1 MKQKKQLLWISTGVV
16 AVLLVILALFLY
28 FGIGEAS
35 IESEKIPFI
44 QQQEF
49 PTSVKITNQGSEYD
63 IVQNGQ
69 NEDGETAWSV
79 AGYEQ
84 IPQYDLRT
92 SEPAEQMK
100 TLYAEKIFTPVEDLS
115 AYGLDNPT
123 ATVIAFYPDGSSK
136 TLKLGNENPD
146 STGRYAQ
153 LDEQQDIALISAGD
167 AEVYMQTP
175 DDYVDLTLVPY
186 VQTTDD
192 NGNELPGIESCTIT
206 RSDLTA
212 PIVMNKGDDDKLQ
225 IVSPQGMQLSDENQT
240 LMENSISSLTAQSVE
255 SVNPSEQELSDYGL
269 AQPAVQVDYKI
280 NGEEYTLLIGNISKV
295 TETVTEEDASSS
307 VPENEY
313 YVMVSGRPVVY
324 SVMES
329 SLPWVTV
336 SFS

>member
-16 AVLLVILALFLY
+16 VVLLAILALFLY

-35 IESEKIPFI
+35 VESEQIQFI
-44 QQQEF
+44 DQNEL
-49 PTSVKITNQGSEYD
+49 PTNVKITNQASEYE
-63 IVQNGQ
+63 IVPNGQ
-69 NEDGETAWSV
+69 NEDGETLWSV

-84 IPQYDLRT
+84 IPQYELRT
-92 SEPAEQMK
+92 SQPVEQMME
-100 TLYAEKIFTPVEDLS
+100 LYAEKIFTPVDDLS
-115 AYGLDNPT
+115 SYGLDKPV
-123 ATVIAFYPDGSSK
+123 ATVVASYPDGSSK
-136 TLKLGNENPD
+136 TLKLGSENPD
-146 STGRYAQ
+146 GMGRYAQ
-153 LDEQQDIALISAGD
+153 LDDQQDIALISASD

-186 VQTTDD
+186 VETTDD
-192 NGNELPGIESCTIT
+192 NGNELPGVESCTLM
-206 RSDLTA
+206 RCDLPE
-212 PIVMNKGDDDKLQ
+212 PIQMNQGDDKKLQ
-225 IVSPQGMQLSDENQT
+225 ITSPQGMQLSEENQT

-269 AQPAVQVDYKI
+269 VQPTVEVDYKI
-280 NGEEYTLLIGNISKV
+280 NGEEYTLLIGNISKI
-295 TETVTEEDASSS
+295 TETVTEEDVSSS

-329 SLPWVTV
+329 SLPWITV